1 MSNKTKVAKGQISP
15 QEHTK
20 LTKLRQ
26 QFHSIP
32 ELGFD
37 EHKTS
42 DLICKTLDEIG
53 IPYERGIADT
63 GIVASL
69 KMGDGSAVVGFRAD
83 IDALPIN
90 EATNLE
96 YRTMDTPRCSLA
108 QLVT

>member
-1 MSNKTKVAKGQISP
+1 MSKINRVAEAQISP

-26 QFHSIP
+26 QFHTIP

-96 YRTMDTPRCSLA
+96 LSLIHI
-108 QLVT
+108 